1 MQDNIFLVVRPPNDV
16 GGFYTI
22 EDAATERAAAGFRRR
37 AKKRQQ
43 RDAAGFAR
51 ANDTGRAFM

>member
-1 MQDNIFLVVRPPNDV
+1 MRHFSFASAACLLS
-16 GGFYTI
+16 
-22 EDAATERAAAGFRRR
+22 DAATERAAAGFRRR